1 MSDHRETGHT
11 RKGEAGQRSDQDRQ
25 DRNDPL
31 VLIDECLAAIPDD
44 DPRQK
49 ILFRLRHLLLQE
61 GVVRQQREAEF
72 KKISEVVAKLTA
84 PANRIGTL
92 LELPAEGLARIVVG
106 GAEYYTNVDPRV
118 PAADL
123 KIGTQILVNE
133 AYALIKTLGYDRSG
147 PVLKVAETLPDGRLR
162 FEQEPGRQALILQR
176 SSDLMGIELKAGDE
190 VRIDP
195 SHRIA
200 IERLEDRK
208 ADTHLL
214 DEVPTVTWEQIGGQQ
229 AAIAAI
235 RKAIEY
241 PLLHAETFAQYRF
254 TQPKGF
260 LLYGPPG
267 CGKTLIGQAAA
278 ASLSKLV
285 SEAQPDSTEHSPVH
299 PPTPHAPRRVSDP
312 IHTSDPITGGVFLHV
327 KGPEILNMWLGESE
341 RMVRDLFAQ
350 ARARR
355 KAGSLP
361 FIFIDEA
368 ESILG
373 TRRAMRAFNISNTL
387 VPMFCSEMDGI
398 ESLREVV
405 IILASNRPDLIDP
418 AVLRPGRIDRK
429 IKVGR
434 PGKEEAAEILR
445 VYLTPELPLDPSL
458 VAAHRGDKEAACGS
472 LISQTVDAVF
482 RRTDDTRLLSIRLRS
497 GQHKILYRGDLVS
510 GAILASIVQR
520 AKERAIERTI
530 AIRPPLGGELAAEEA
545 AGAVGYGGLTVD
557 DLLISTNAEFREGEM
572 LPPDDAA
579 EEWLKLLD
587 HHPEQVVGISLFRKG
602 RMGEERL
609 MGQII

>member
-1 MSDHRETGHT
+1 MSDRRSPDSPRQESEGKSDEPLKTG
-11 RKGEAGQRSDQDRQ
+11 S
-25 DRNDPL
+25 DPL
-31 VLIDECLAAIPDD
+31 ELIEQCLALFPDS

-49 ILFRLRHLLLQE
+49 MLYKLRHAVMLAQASN
-61 GVVRQQREAEF
+61 QQREIEF
-72 KKISEVVAKLTA
+72 KKVSEVVAKLTA

-106 GAEYYTNVDPRV
+106 GAEYYANVDPRV
-118 PAADL
+118 QSVDL

-133 AYALIKTLGYDRSG
+133 AYAVIKTLGYDANG
-147 PVLKVAETLPDGRLR
+147 PVLKVAEALPDGRLR
-162 FEQEPGRQALILQR
+162 FEQEMGRQVLILQR
-176 SSDLMGIELKAGDE
+176 SSDLVGIDIKAGEE
-190 VRIDP
+190 VRIEP
-195 SHRIA
+195 SLHVA
-200 IERLEDRK
+200 IERMEDRK
-208 ADTHLL
+208 ARKHLL
-214 DEVPTVTWEQIGGQQ
+214 DETPKITWEQIGGQKE
-229 AAIAAI
+229 AIASI

-241 PLLHAETFAQYRF
+241 PLLHSKTFDQFKF

-285 SEAQPDSTEHSPVH
+285 SEADHAAGASASGKAPV
-299 PPTPHAPRRVSDP
+299 
-312 IHTSDPITGGVFLHV
+312 TSGTFLHV

-355 KAGSLP
+355 NDGALP

-373 TRRAMRAFNISNTL
+373 TRRATRSFNISSTL

-398 ESLREVV
+398 ESLRDVV

-434 PGKEEAAEILR
+434 PNREASADILK
-445 VYLTPELPLDPSL
+445 VYLTNDLPLDASVAAVGQGDEQKALASL
-458 VAAHRGDKEAACGS
+458 VDEV
-472 LISQTVDAVF
+472 IDAIF
-482 RRTDDTRLLSIRLRS
+482 KKADENRLLSIRLRN
-497 GQHKILYRGDLVS
+497 GQNKVLYRGDLVS
-510 GAILASIVQR
+510 GAILSSIVQR
-520 AKERAIERTI
+520 AKEKAIDRTI
-530 AIRPPLGGELAAEEA
+530 Q
-545 AGAVGYGGLTVD
+545 AGAPAGLLTK
-557 DLLISTNAEFREGEM
+557 DLLDAVAEEFREGEM

-587 HHPEQVVGISLFRKG
+587 HHPEQVVGISSFRRG
-602 RMGEERL
+602 RQTEERL
-609 MGQII
+609 VNQII

>member
-1 MSDHRETGHT
+1 MSDR
-11 RKGEAGQRSDQDRQ
+11 RSPDPPHQELKSKSDEPSPKSGS
-25 DRNDPL
+25 DPL
-31 VLIDECLAAIPDD
+31 ELIEQCLALFPES

-49 ILFRLRHLLLQE
+49 LLYKLRHAVILAQAAN
-61 GVVRQQREAEF
+61 QQREVEF

-106 GAEYYTNVDPRV
+106 GAEYYANIDPRV
-118 PAADL
+118 QAADL

-133 AYALIKTLGYDRSG
+133 AYAVIKTLGYDANG
-147 PVLKVAETLPDGRLR
+147 PVLKVAEALPDGRLR
-162 FEQEPGRQALILQR
+162 FEQEIGRQVLILQR
-176 SSDLMGIELKAGDE
+176 SSDLVGIDIKAGEE
-190 VRIDP
+190 VRIEP
-195 SHRIA
+195 SLHVA
-200 IERLEDRK
+200 IERMQDRK
-208 ADTHLL
+208 ARRHLL
-214 DEVPTVTWEQIGGQQ
+214 DETPKITWDQIGGQRE
-229 AAIAAI
+229 AIASI

-241 PLLHAETFAQYRF
+241 PLLHSKTFDRFKF

-285 SEAQPDSTEHSPVH
+285 SEADQADGASASGKAPV
-299 PPTPHAPRRVSDP
+299 
-312 IHTSDPITGGVFLHV
+312 TSGTFLHV

-355 KAGSLP
+355 KDGALP

-368 ESILG
+368 ESVLG
-373 TRRAMRAFNISNTL
+373 TRRATRSFNISTTL

-398 ESLREVV
+398 ESLRDVV

-429 IKVGR
+429 IKVAR
-434 PGKEEAAEILR
+434 PNREASADILK
-445 VYLTPELPLDPSL
+445 VYLTNDLPLDASVLAAEGGEQEQALASL
-458 VAAHRGDKEAACGS
+458 VEKV
-472 LISQTVDAVF
+472 VDAIF
-482 RRTDDTRLLSIRLRS
+482 KKADENRLLSIRLRS
-497 GQHKILYRGDLVS
+497 GQSKVLYRSDLVS
-510 GAILASIVQR
+510 GAILSSIVQR
-520 AKERAIERTI
+520 AKEKAIDRTI
-530 AIRPPLGGELAAEEA
+530 QSGAPAGLLAK
-545 AGAVGYGGLTVD
+545 
-557 DLLISTNAEFREGEM
+557 DLLDAVTEEFREGEM

-587 HHPEQVVGISLFRKG
+587 HHPEQVVGISSFRRG
-602 RMGEERL
+602 RQAEERL
-609 MGQII
+609 VNQII

>member
-1 MSDHRETGHT
+1 MSDHRKSDKAAGNETKAKPDSPSAERTASLPGT
-11 RKGEAGQRSDQDRQ
+11 
-25 DRNDPL
+25 DPL
-31 VLIDECLAAIPDD
+31 ELIDECLAAFPDS

-49 ILFRLRHLLLQE
+49 ILYKLRHLVMQQSI
-61 GVVRQQREAEF
+61 GGQQREAEF
-72 KKISEVVAKLTA
+72 KKLNEVVGKLTA

-106 GAEYYTNVDPRV
+106 GAEYYANIDPRV
-118 PAADL
+118 PVEDL

-133 AYALIKTLGYDRSG
+133 AYAVIKTLGYDRNG
-147 PVLKVAETLPDGRLR
+147 PVLKVTEALPDGRIR
-162 FEQEPGRQALILQR
+162 FEQDTGRQALILQR
-176 SSDLMGIELKAGDE
+176 SSDLAGVELKAGDE

-195 SHRIA
+195 SHRVA
-200 IERLEDRK
+200 IEKLEDRNAK
-208 ADTHLL
+208 SHVL
-214 DEVPTVTWEQIGGQQ
+214 DEVPRVTWEQIGGQK
-229 AAIAAI
+229 AAIEAI

-241 PLLHAETFAQYRF
+241 PLLHTKTFEQFKF

-278 ASLSKLV
+278 ASLAKLV
-285 SEAQPDSTEHSPVH
+285 SESASPEGSAGATEK
-299 PPTPHAPRRVSDP
+299 PPIA
-312 IHTSDPITGGVFLHV
+312 GGSFLHV

-341 RMVRDLFAQ
+341 RIVRDLFAQ

-355 KAGSLP
+355 QEGTLP

-373 TRRAMRAFNISNTL
+373 TRRSMRSFNITNTL
-387 VPMFCSEMDGI
+387 VPMFCAEMDGI
-398 ESLREVV
+398 ESLRDVV

-429 IKVGR
+429 IKVAR
-434 PGKEEAAEILR
+434 PTREAAVDILK
-445 VYLTPELPLDPSL
+445 VYLTAELPLDRGL
-458 VAAHRGDKEAACGS
+458 VSAHEGDKTKACEALVTS
-472 LISQTVDAVF
+472 VVDRIF
-482 RRTDDTRLLSIRLRS
+482 THSDENRLLAVRLRS
-497 GQHKILYRGDLVS
+497 GQNKVLYRGDLVS

-520 AKERAIERTI
+520 AKEKAIDRVIHEGHGSATPGI
-530 AIRPPLGGELAAEEA
+530 TLA
-545 AGAVGYGGLTVD
+545 
-557 DLLISTNAEFREGEM
+557 DLLASVQEEYREGEV

-587 HHPEQVVGISLFRKG
+587 HHPEQVVGISSFRRG
-602 RMGEERL
+602 RQAEERL
-609 MGQII
+609 VGQII

>member
-1 MSDHRETGHT
+1 MSDRRPQNPFQEPKPNDEPANKT
-11 RKGEAGQRSDQDRQ
+11 AS
-25 DRNDPL
+25 DPL
-31 VLIDECLAAIPDD
+31 ELLEQCLALFPES

-49 ILFRLRHLLLQE
+49 LLYKLRHAVMLSQAAAH
-61 GVVRQQREAEF
+61 QREAEF
-72 KKISEVVAKLTA
+72 KKVSEVVAKLTA
-84 PANRIGTL
+84 PANRIGML
-92 LELPAEGLARIVVG
+92 LDLPGEGLAHILVG
-106 GAEYYTNVDPRV
+106 GAEYYANVDPRV
-118 PAADL
+118 ADGDL

-133 AYALIKTLGYDRSG
+133 AYAVIRTLGYDRNG
-147 PVLKVAETLPDGRLR
+147 PILKLTEAMADGRLR
-162 FEQEPGRQALILQR
+162 FEQEMTRQSLILCR
-176 SSDLMGIELKAGDE
+176 SSDLIGMELKPGDE
-190 VRIDP
+190 LRIDP
-195 SHRIA
+195 SQRIA
-200 IERLEDRK
+200 LEKLGDRK
-208 ADTHLL
+208 AAKHVL
-214 DEVPTVTWEQIGGQQ
+214 DEVPNVTWDQIGGQKT
-229 AAIAAI
+229 AIASI

-241 PLLHAETFAQYRF
+241 PLLHASTFQQF
-254 TQPKGF
+254 KFSQPKGF

-285 SEAQPDSTEHSPVH
+285 SESGPGPSQKGDGRA
-299 PPTPHAPRRVSDP
+299 
-312 IHTSDPITGGVFLHV
+312 PITGGAFLHV

-355 KAGSLP
+355 RDGALP

-373 TRRAMRAFNISNTL
+373 TRRAMRSFNISNTL

-398 ESLREVV
+398 ESLRDVV

-434 PGKEEAAEILR
+434 PDREGSADIVK
-445 VYLTPELPLDPSL
+445 VYLSDDLPIDPALLSEPGGTQGNAM
-458 VAAHRGDKEAACGS
+458 AALAQEVIERIFSK
-472 LISQTVDAVF
+472 
-482 RRTDDTRLLSIRLRS
+482 TDENRLLSIRLRS
-497 GQHKILYRGDLVS
+497 GQQKILYRGDLVS

-520 AKERAIERTI
+520 AKEKAIDRTI
-530 AIRPPLGGELAAEEA
+530 DSGKP
-545 AGAVGYGGLTVD
+545 AGLVRQDLFDAVTE
-557 DLLISTNAEFREGEM
+557 EFREGEV

-587 HHPEQVVGISLFRKG
+587 HHPEQVVGISSFRRG
-602 RMGEERL
+602 RRTEERL
-609 MGQII
+609 VNQII

>member
-1 MSDHRETGHT
+1 MSDRRSNEFPSQDPKNGQEETG
-11 RKGEAGQRSDQDRQ
+11 S
-25 DRNDPL
+25 DPL
-31 VLIDECLAAIPDD
+31 DLIEQCLASFPDG

-49 ILFRLRHLLLQE
+49 LLYKVRHAVMLADAANQKRELEFRK
-61 GVVRQQREAEF
+61 A
-72 KKISEVVAKLTA
+72 SEVVAKLTA

-92 LELPAEGLARIVVG
+92 VDVPGEGLARILVG
-106 GAEYYTNVDPRV
+106 GAEYYANVDPRV
-118 PAADL
+118 PQADL

-133 AYALIKTLGYDRSG
+133 AYAVIKTLGYDKNG
-147 PVLKVAETLPDGRLR
+147 PILKLTEAMADGRLR
-162 FEQEPGRQALILQR
+162 FEQEMGRQSLILHR
-176 SSDLMGIELKAGDE
+176 SSDLLGADLKAGDDI
-190 VRIDP
+190 RIDP

-208 ADTHLL
+208 ASKHIL
-214 DEVPTVTWEQIGGQQ
+214 DEAPTVTWEQIGGQRE
-229 AAIAAI
+229 AIAAI

-241 PLLHAETFAQYRF
+241 PLLHAETFQRF
-254 TQPKGF
+254 KFSQPKGF

-278 ASLSKLV
+278 GSLSKLV
-285 SEAQPDSTEHSPVH
+285 SESTQGNGAGSEPRPPV
-299 PPTPHAPRRVSDP
+299 
-312 IHTSDPITGGVFLHV
+312 TGGAFLHI

-355 KAGSLP
+355 KDGALP

-373 TRRAMRAFNISNTL
+373 TRRAMRSFNITNTL

-398 ESLREVV
+398 ESLQDVV

-429 IKVGR
+429 IKVAR
-434 PGKEEAAEILR
+434 PNREAAAEILR
-445 VYLTPELPLDPSL
+445 VYLHEELPLSTEVIAECDGDK
-458 VAAHRGDKEAACGS
+458 VAAFAM
-472 LISQTVDAVF
+472 LIEQVVNAVF
-482 RRTDDTRLLSIRLRS
+482 AKTDDNRLLSIRLRS
-497 GQHKILYRGDLVS
+497 GQHKVLYRGDLVS
-510 GAILASIVQR
+510 GAILSSIVQR
-520 AKERAIERTI
+520 AKEKAIDRTI
-530 AIRPPLGGELAAEEA
+530 EAGKAA
-545 AGAVGYGGLTVD
+545 GLTVH
-557 DLLISTNAEFREGEM
+557 DLLEAATEEFREGEV

-587 HHPEQVVGISLFRKG
+587 HHPEQVVGISSFRRG
-602 RMGEERL
+602 RQTEERL
-609 MGQII
+609 ISQII